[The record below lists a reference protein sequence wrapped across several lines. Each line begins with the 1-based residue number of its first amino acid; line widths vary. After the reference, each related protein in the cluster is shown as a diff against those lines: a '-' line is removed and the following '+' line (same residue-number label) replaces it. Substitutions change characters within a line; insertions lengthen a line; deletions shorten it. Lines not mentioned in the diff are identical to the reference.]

1 MSFDGVFT
9 HTMVAELQNKLLS
22 GRITKIQQPFALELL
37 LTIRSFNHNY
47 NLLLSANPN
56 YARVQITQNK
66 FVSPPQPSN
75 FVMTLRKHLAGA
87 FIKNISQIKNDRI
100 IVFSLENHDEL
111 GDRQNYSLYVE
122 IMNRHSNIIL
132 VNNQDQQIIDSLKHI
147 GLSQDRYRQLL
158 PHLSYKLPPQPK
170 LNDPFDIFAREKFVK
185 DHTSELVA
193 QNPAQTTQ
201 LLKDNFMGLGKDTLQ
216 ELTLR
221 LTTTTAEPAF
231 ILRALNETFNQLHTP
246 QACIYSNEKRQIFTP
261 ISFQSLQKQNFT
273 VEKFDSLSTM
283 LDIYYQDRARQDRV
297 RQQADNLL
305 QVIKRNLKRD
315 RLKSERLKKDLQKTS
330 QAPAKRLRGEL
341 LTTFMSQ
348 VPQGAKTVTLPN
360 YYENNQPLT
369 IALKPDLS
377 PSKNAQRYFKTYQ
390 KLKNSTAHL
399 KEQLEL
405 TQQESAYFE
414 SILAQMEYAQPQD
427 LADITLEL
435 QQQGYL
441 KAKKKTSR
449 KSTKVRHGD
458 IFKATDGTEIHVGK
472 NNLQNDYLTMKY
484 ADKRYTWLHIK
495 NLPGSHVI
503 IAALHP
509 SADTIKQ
516 AAQLAAFY
524 SKAGKNPAKVPVDYT
539 LVKHV
544 HKPKG
549 AKPGFVIYTDQKTL
563 LVVPQNNLKPQ

>member
-9 HTMVAELQNKLLS
+9 HTMVTELQNMLLS
-22 GRITKIQQPFALELL
+22 GRIVKIQQPFSLELL

-66 FVSPPQPSN
+66 LFSQPQPSN
-75 FVMTLRKHLAGA
+75 FVMTLRKHLSGA
-87 FIKNISQIKNDRI
+87 FIKNILQIRNDRI
-100 IVFSLENHDEL
+100 IVFTLENNDKL
-111 GDRQNYSLYVE
+111 GDRQTYILYVE

-132 VNNQDQQIIDSLKHI
+132 VKNNQKIIDSLKHI
-147 GLSQDRYRQLL
+147 SINQDRYRQLL
-158 PHLSYKLPPQPK
+158 PHLSYKLPPQPN

-185 DHTSELVA
+185 DHASKLVT
-193 QNPAQTTQ
+193 QSSSQTAQ
-201 LLKDNFMGLGKDTLQ
+201 LLQDNFMGLGKDMLQ
-216 ELTLR
+216 ELTFR
-221 LTTTTAEPAF
+221 LTNTPAEPVF
-231 ILRALNETFNQLHTP
+231 ILQALNDAFNQLQNP
-246 QACIYSNEKRQIFTP
+246 QACIYTNQTRQIFTP
-261 ISFQSLQKQNFT
+261 IIFQGLQNQNFT
-273 VEKFDSLSTM
+273 VEKFDSLSMM
-283 LDIYYQDRARQDRV
+283 LDTFYQDKARKDRV
-297 RQQADNLL
+297 RQQASNLL
-305 QVIKRNLKRD
+305 QIIKRNLKRD
-315 RLKSERLKKDLQKTS
+315 RIKSERLQKDLHKTS
-330 QAPAKRLRGEL
+330 QAPAKKLRGEL
-341 LTTFMSQ
+341 LTTFMKQ
-348 VPQGAKTVTLPN
+348 IPHGAKEVTLPN
-360 YYENNQPLT
+360 YYDNNQPLT
-369 IALKPDLS
+369 IDLKPDLS

-390 KLKNSTAHL
+390 KLKKSTAHI
-399 KEQLEL
+399 KEQLRL
-405 TQQESAYFE
+405 TKQESAYFE

-441 KAKKKTSR
+441 KTKKKHL
-449 KSTKVRHGD
+449 KKPAKVRHGET
-458 IFKATDGTEIHVGK
+458 FKATDGTEIHVGK

-503 IAALHP
+503 IATLHP
-509 SADTIKQ
+509 TDATIKQ

-563 LVVPQNNLKPQ
+563 LVIPKNNLKPQ